1 MSVIPTISV
10 IVPIYNAEQYLK
22 ESINSILAQNFKDF
36 ELILINDGSQDN
48 SLNICKEFK
57 KIDSRVYVYDVKN
70 GGVSAARNF
79 GLKNANGLWVCFI
92 DSDDLVDSNYLSN
105 LYGDVI
111 KGINIELVV
120 HGIEFFDLGNNTR
133 ESKMPSGDFVYYDLD
148 TKSKVLNNVP
158 LICLSSPVSKLF
170 KRSIINSN
178 NLCFDN
184 RISIGEDYLFV
195 MQYIFYISKMSSNSI
210 ASYISYRRSG
220 TLSSSYN
227 SFEEE
232 SLAER
237 LIFDQTIMTFC
248 RIGYDKE
255 EINSFYIQEYRK
267 HAYRMLYSLYKNKVK
282 DYNYKERVD
291 KVRSIRL
298 NQIKRIKLMFSQNGL
313 NGKILAIL
321 FSKALFPLFDKL
333 LMNLVKRKI

>member
-22 ESINSILAQNFKDF
+22 ESINSILAQIFKDF

-48 SLNICKEFK
+48 SLNICKEFE

-79 GLKNANGLWVCFI
+79 GLKHANGLWVCFI

-111 KGINIELVV
+111 KGTNIELVV

-170 KRSIINSN
+170 KRSVINSN

-195 MQYIFYISKMSSNSI
+195 MQFIFYISKMSSNSI

-232 SLAER
+232 SLAEK

-291 KVRSIRL
+291 KVRSIRS